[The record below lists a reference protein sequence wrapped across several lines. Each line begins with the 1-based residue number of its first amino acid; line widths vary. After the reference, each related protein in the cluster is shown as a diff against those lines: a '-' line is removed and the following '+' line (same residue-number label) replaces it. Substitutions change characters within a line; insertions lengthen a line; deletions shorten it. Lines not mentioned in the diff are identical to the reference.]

1 MDSIRKTGYTS
12 AEHFFEVIL
21 PMLRAKNR
29 DVATIDLQFL
39 GMPGAIATYLIPH
52 NQGAVLVESGPGST
66 LPTLITGINAHGFT
80 AAEIT
85 DVILTH
91 IHLDHAGAAGW
102 LARQGARIHVH
113 PNGAPHLLNPEKLL
127 ASAARIYDDQMDRL
141 WGEFLPVPEDR
152 LFVHADNEVILI
164 EGLEFLPLD
173 TPGHAN
179 HHYAYL
185 YEDVCFS
192 GDIGGVRLQQT
203 KHLRL
208 PMPPPE
214 LNLEEWRNSLSRISQ
229 HSFKRIAP
237 THFGLFSDPEW
248 HLAALSKA
256 LTEVDDWISAQMPL
270 NPTVEELNQKLTAW
284 AYQRALADDVSEDR
298 LQAYES
304 ANPTWMSGYGIH
316 RYWRKHRLQ
325 PEHNPGN

>member
-1 MDSIRKTGYTS
+1 
-12 AEHFFEVIL
+12 
-21 PMLRAKNR
+21 MLRLKNHQ
-29 DVATIDLQFL
+29 VATIDLQFL
-39 GMPGAIATYLIPH
+39 GMPGAIAAYLIPH
-52 NQGAVLVESGPGST
+52 KQGAVLIESGPGST
-66 LPTLITGINAHGFT
+66 LPTLITGIYAHGFS
-80 AAEIT
+80 AADIT

-113 PNGAPHLLNPEKLL
+113 PNGKPHLLNPEKLL
-127 ASAARIYDDQMDRL
+127 ASAARIYGDQMDRL

-152 LFVHADNEVILI
+152 LFVHSDNEAILI
-164 EGLEFLPLD
+164 EDLEFLPLE

-203 KHLRL
+203 QHLRL

-214 LNLEEWRNSLSRISQ
+214 LHLEEWRNSLSRLSQ

-237 THFGLFSDPEW
+237 THFGQFLDPDW

-256 LTEVDDWISAQMPL
+256 LAEVEEWVTAQMPL
-270 NPTVEELNQKLTAW
+270 NPPVDELNQKLTAW
-284 AYQRALADDVSEDR
+284 AYQRALADGVPEDK

-304 ANPTWMSGYGIH
+304 ANPTWMSGYGIQ
-316 RYWRKHRLQ
+316 RYWRKHRLL
-325 PEHNPGN
+325 PNSGN